1 MIWRR
6 KVGME
11 VRMFKLSY
19 GTHLEQEVIGIY
31 ETADKARAEMIRRLK
46 DEGVEPCYYRQVGE
60 ENDCFIDFGSWSRY
74 YFIKK
79 I

>member
-1 MIWRR
+1 
-6 KVGME
+6 
-11 VRMFKLSY
+11 MFKLSY
-19 GTHLEQEVIGIY
+19 GTHLKQELIGIY
-31 ETADKARAEMIRRLK
+31 ETADNARAEMIRRLK

-60 ENDCFIDFGSWSRY
+60 ENDCFIDFGSWSCY